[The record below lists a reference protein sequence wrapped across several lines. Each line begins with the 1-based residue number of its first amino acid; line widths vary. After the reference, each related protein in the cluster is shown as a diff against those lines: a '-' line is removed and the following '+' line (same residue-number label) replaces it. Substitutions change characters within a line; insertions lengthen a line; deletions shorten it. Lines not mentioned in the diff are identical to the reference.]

1 MITRYL
7 LLWLEAPLQS
17 WGHDSKFGRRD
28 TLNFPTKSGVMG
40 LVCCALGAKGE
51 QRELLAEFALLKQTV
66 ISFNH
71 TYTKRF
77 GYFYIDLKR
86 EKMFPYS
93 RKYVEK
99 LVLNYLRGKV
109 RKKDREPLLRD
120 FHMVGSGYDDKDPW
134 ITLLIP
140 KTADGKK
147 AVGGG
152 AKMTYRYYLQ
162 DAYFAVVLEVP
173 SDKAEMI
180 AEKLQ
185 QPVWDLFLG
194 RKSCVPTDL
203 VYRGN
208 FENEDDAIVEAE
220 KIATEKSLLLDF
232 KVLDSGEHD
241 GEVLTLNDVPVQ
253 FGERK
258 IYRDRRVTVI

>member
-1 MITRYL
+1 MTTRYL

-40 LVCCALGAKGE
+40 LVCCALGYGGE
-51 QRELLAEFALLKQTV
+51 QKEFLAEFAPLKQTV
-66 ISFNH
+66 LSFV
-71 TYTKRF
+71 
-77 GYFYIDLKR
+77 
-86 EKMFPYS
+86 
-93 RKYVEK
+93 RKDYK
-99 LVLNYLRGKV
+99 GD
-109 RKKDREPLLRD
+109 KKDREPLLQD

-134 ITLLIP
+134 TTLLIP
-140 KTADGKK
+140 KTAEGKK

-173 SDKAEMI
+173 NERAETIAKALENP
-180 AEKLQ
+180 K
-185 QPVWDLFLG
+185 WDLFLG
-194 RKSCVPTDL
+194 RKSCVPTDF
-203 VYRGN
+203 VYRGL
-208 FENEDDAIVEAE
+208 FENEADAIVEAE
-220 KIATEKSLLLDF
+220 KIAGEKALLLDF
-232 KVLDSGEHD
+232 KVLDGEYV
-241 GEVLTLNDVPVQ
+241 GEVLTLNDVPLQ